1 MEVCQVLRMNGGRGE
16 KSYAQ
21 NSSLQRKVISMTKPI
36 AKEAITNLYR
46 KTFPASLAIAD
57 LGCSSGPNTLY
68 AVSELVKAVDE
79 VRRKLGHQSPEYQ
92 VLLNDLPGND
102 FNAIFKSL
110 AGFHEDM
117 RKQMGDGSG
126 PCFFAGVPGS
136 FYGRLFRRKSL
147 NFVYSSCGVMWL
159 SQVPEGLEDN
169 KGSICMVGKSPPSV
183 VKAYYRQFQM
193 DFSLFLKCRSEELV
207 AGGRMVLN
215 IYSRKSED
223 PSSKECSYIWD
234 LLSVALNEMVVE
246 GIIEEEKSD
255 SFNIPV
261 YTPSPLEV
269 ESIVE
274 KEGSFTIDL
283 LDVSQFNW
291 NAYDD
296 EVHQSEAFKDGG
308 NNVAKILRAAAEPM
322 LVSHFGES
330 IIDEVFSRLGEIVNR
345 KSEEKTEIVIVTVSM
360 TRKG

>member
-1 MEVCQVLRMNGGRGE
+1 MEVCQVLHMNGGRGE
-16 KSYAQ
+16 DSYAQ
-21 NSSLQRKVISMTKPI
+21 NSSL
-36 AKEAITNLYR
+36 
-46 KTFPASLAIAD
+46 
-57 LGCSSGPNTLY
+57 
-68 AVSELVKAVDE
+68 
-79 VRRKLGHQSPEYQ
+79 
-92 VLLNDLPGND
+92 
-102 FNAIFKSL
+102 
-110 AGFHEDM
+110 
-117 RKQMGDGSG
+117 
-126 PCFFAGVPGS
+126 
-136 FYGRLFRRKSL
+136 
-147 NFVYSSCGVMWL
+147 
-159 SQVPEGLEDN
+159 QVPEGLEDN
-169 KGSICMVGKSPPSV
+169 KGSICMVGTSPPSV
-183 VKAYYRQFQM
+183 VRAYYRQFQM

-255 SFNIPV
+255 SFNIPL

-308 NNVAKILRAAAEPM
+308 YNVAKSLRAVAEPM
-322 LVSHFGES
+322 LVSHFGEA

-345 KSEEKTEIVIVTVSM
+345 KSEEKTEIVIVTASM